1 MLTPAR
7 INRLAQANDW
17 HGLLREVLANG
28 RPLPKAAAQRLE
40 RPSCVKAAAA
50 CLGLCRSLELTRRP
64 VRSPASGVGKV
75 SESVRP
81 LLEAL
86 RESRGSQDPVARV
99 FCSAALAAIGEP
111 QPEERTGG
119 AGGIGGE
126 RGALSAEGS
135 PLDALLTV
143 WALGGIFVS
152 APNAL
157 AERSDPGALFEAAA
171 REVHAMDQRS
181 PLAADLRA
189 MLALASIAVRRST
202 ATRHAA

>member
-7 INRLAQANDW
+7 IARLAQANDW
-17 HGLLREVLANG
+17 QALLREVLANG
-28 RPLPKAAAQRLE
+28 RPLPKAAAERLSQ
-40 RPSCVKAAAA
+40 PLCVKAAAA
-50 CLGLCRSLELTRRP
+50 CLGLCRTLELTRRP
-64 VRSPASGVGKV
+64 VRSPAAGVGKV

-81 LLEAL
+81 LVEAL
-86 RESRGSQDPVARV
+86 RESLGSSDPVARV
-99 FCSAALAAIGEP
+99 FAQAGLAGINEP
-111 QPEERTGG
+111 FG
-119 AGGIGGE
+119 ATGGE

-157 AERSDPGALFEAAA
+157 AERSDPGALFEVAA
-171 REVHAMDQRS
+171 RTVHAMDQGS
-181 PLAADLRA
+181 ALAADLRA

-202 ATRHAA
+202 AVRHAA